1 MNKIDETSNEMEYSS
16 GWKKMIKDT
25 RNERIN
31 EEFRTKIEDL
41 QSKLGELD
49 SSITNLRIK
58 ENKEEKGPMEYI
70 DMKQIIIQR
79 LDRYE
84 ANLAQLE
91 NEIKNMGAE
100 LNNYKKLIENQNS
113 VLENLIDILNGRE
126 DIENTSNKGLLA
138 NIFKKK

>member
-1 MNKIDETSNEMEYSS
+1 MNKIDETSKELEYSS

-25 RNERIN
+25 RNDRIN
-31 EEFRTKIEDL
+31 EEFKAEIEDL
-41 QSKLGELD
+41 QFKLGELN
-49 SSITNLRIK
+49 SSITNLRIEEK
-58 ENKEEKGPMEYI
+58 KEEKGSMEYFDI
-70 DMKQIIIQR
+70 KQIIIQR

-84 ANLAQLE
+84 SNLSLLV
-91 NEIKNMGAE
+91 NEIKNMGTE

-113 VLENLIDILNGRE
+113 VLESLMEILNCRG